1 MIYKGET
8 LQNLNRA
15 NMKWLSNHCVHS
27 GFVPLWQIVT
37 KKYKSLRG
45 LFLSLWQ
52 VKLQELIFQFR
63 PITLR
68 NTWNLNMSKF
78 AMYCTIT
85 TC

>member
-27 GFVPLWQIVT
+27 MRTIVANCD

-45 LFLSLWQ
+45 LFFSLWQ

-68 NTWNLNMSKF
+68 NTWNLN
-78 AMYCTIT
+78 TIT